1 MAVFRFD
8 SPPRGV
14 SEPTSQNNG
23 QHPKKN
29 PTVRG
34 VVHLIEATKT
44 LGQKDFRMRL
54 VALEQSKGTFTNFI
68 PVEFVKDDCDAVD
81 DLSMGNEIE
90 VTYRLSGRR
99 WQRDAISGGPLN
111 WNRIKPVVAQ
121 SFGGMNRL
129 PAR

>member
-1 MAVFRFD
+1 
-8 SPPRGV
+8 
-14 SEPTSQNNG
+14 
-23 QHPKKN
+23 
-29 PTVRG
+29 
-34 VVHLIEATKT
+34 
-44 LGQKDFRMRL
+44 
-54 VALEQSKGTFTNFI
+54 
-68 PVEFVKDDCDAVD
+68 
-81 DLSMGNEIE
+81 MGDEIE